1 MVLFFFAGAASC
13 FMTMWYFAARDQ
25 KKSKSTER
33 TTPRKWTALRN
44 LNFSWDFD
52 YGYTT
57 ARTTER
63 IVADLAYFM
72 QEQMRAKNA
81 EELSKIVIE
90 PGNYTLKMSVNC
102 AFIRRD

>member
-25 KKSKSTER
+25 KKSKSTE

-52 YGYTT
+52 YGHTT

-63 IVADLAYFM
+63 IVADLAYLM
-72 QEQMRAKNA
+72 QEQMRTKNA

-90 PGNYTLKMSVNC
+90 PGNYTMKMSVNC